1 MLIFKSSSYL
11 YTKKRKKLQDFVSIL
26 QEIAYFKFQQ
36 KKIRDPRK
44 I

>member
-1 MLIFKSSSYL
+1 MLIFKSSPYL
-11 YTKKRKKLQDFVSIL
+11 YKKEKEKNFDFVSIL

>member
-1 MLIFKSSSYL
+1 MLIFKSSFICIQ
-11 YTKKRKKLQDFVSIL
+11 KKEKKLQDFVSIL